1 MDEEVIEMLDEPQK
15 QSLASETTGDAEDR
29 AFEEYRAYIKSPEFT
44 RRLCEH
50 VKKATRRAIEEGR
63 AVDLKFRPKVNA

>member
-1 MDEEVIEMLDEPQK
+1 MLDEPQP
-15 QSLASETTGDAEDR
+15 QLFSSEAQDIFLEAEDL
-29 AFEEYRAYIKSPEFT
+29 AFEQYRAYIKSPEFT

-63 AVDLKFRPKVNA
+63 AVDLASRPKVNK